1 MIRKD
6 NRNRDDSRGMRKES
20 PRGKRT
26 PRNLDGNAKEKD
38 DSTDRFAKY
47 LIPQKMCLE

>member
-26 PRNLDGNAKEKD
+26 PETWTEMQR
-38 DSTDRFAKY
+38 R
-47 LIPQKMCLE
+47 KMILQIDLLSI